1 MATDPRYMSFDHKY
15 VETATVTD
23 ATALANGIE
32 RCRFV
37 KRSGAYPAAA
47 GAYAAG
53 VNVYKLYGQGEL
65 TDKGY
70 QVEDADMTAL
80 TGTLAIATTG
90 VVTGTGTNFDPQL
103 DVGDTIKIGA
113 QLFRV
118 MTRTSDTAATVLP
131 APATAIT
138 GATAYIWPGTY
149 EGQSNPSTTPR
160 KPGVFPYQSL
170 LSVVTTGIA
179 IVEVDATSTFAVDDA
194 VYSTT
199 AGAASS
205 TAGAGVILGRAL
217 DVIGTAGAGQYVR
230 VKLGNEAGS

>member
-15 VETATVTD
+15 VETVTVTD
-23 ATALANGIE
+23 ATALTNGIE

-37 KRSGAYPAAA
+37 KRDGSYPVA
-47 GAYAAG
+47 GGYAAG
-53 VNVYKLYGQGEL
+53 LNIYKLYGQGEL

-70 QVEDADMTAL
+70 QVEDASMTAL
-80 TGTLAIATTG
+80 TGTLAIDTAG
-90 VVTGTGTNFDPQL
+90 VVTGTTTNFDPEL
-103 DVGDTIKIGA
+103 NVGDTIKIGA

-131 APATAIT
+131 APATAIS

-149 EGQSNPSTTPR
+149 EGESNPSTTPR

-170 LSVVTTGIA
+170 MSVVTTGIA
-179 IVEVDATSTFAVDDA
+179 IAEVDSGSTFAVDDA
-194 VYSTT
+194 VYSDAT
-199 AGAASS
+199 GKASS
-205 TAGAGVILGRAL
+205 TAGSGLILGRAL
-217 DVIGTAGAGQYVR
+217 DVIGTAGAGQYIR

>member
-15 VETATVTD
+15 VETVTVTD
-23 ATALANGIE
+23 ATALTNGIE

-37 KRSGAYPAAA
+37 KRDGSYPVA
-47 GAYAAG
+47 GGYAAG
-53 VNVYKLYGQGEL
+53 LNIYKLYGQGEL

-70 QVEDADMTAL
+70 QVEDAAMTAL
-80 TGTLAIATTG
+80 TGTLAIDTAG
-90 VVTGTGTNFDPQL
+90 VVTGTTTNFDPEL
-103 DVGDTIKIGA
+103 NVGDTIKIGA

-131 APATAIT
+131 APATAIS

-149 EGQSNPSTTPR
+149 EGESNPSTTPR

-170 LSVVTTGIA
+170 MSVVTTGIA
-179 IVEVDATSTFAVDDA
+179 IAEVDATSTFAVDDA
-194 VYSTT
+194 VYSDAT
-199 AGAASS
+199 GKASS
-205 TAGAGVILGRAL
+205 TAGSGLILGRAL
-217 DVIGTAGAGQYVR
+217 DVIGTAGAGQYIR

>member
-15 VETATVTD
+15 VETVTVTD
-23 ATALANGIE
+23 ATALANGVG

-37 KRSGAYPAAA
+37 KRDGSYPVA
-47 GAYAAG
+47 GGYAAG
-53 VNVYKLYGQGEL
+53 LNVYKLYGQGEL

-70 QVEDADMTAL
+70 QVEDAAMTAL
-80 TGTLAIATTG
+80 TGTLAISTAG
-90 VVTGTGTNFDPQL
+90 VVTGTTTNFDPEL
-103 DVGDTIKIGA
+103 NVGDTIKIGA

-131 APATAIT
+131 APETAIS
-138 GATAYIWPGTY
+138 GATAYIWPGVY

-170 LSVVTTGIA
+170 LSIVTTGIA
-179 IVEVDATSTFAVDDA
+179 IAEVDATSTFAVDAA
-194 VYSTT
+194 VYSDAT
-199 AGAASS
+199 GKASS
-205 TAGAGVILGRAL
+205 TAGAGLILGRTL
-217 DVIGTAGAGQYVR
+217 DVISTAGAGQYIR

>member
-37 KRSGAYPAAA
+37 KRSGAYPASA
-47 GAYAAG
+47 GSYAAG
-53 VNVYKLYGQGEL
+53 VNIYKLYGQGEL

-70 QVEDADMTAL
+70 SVVDNALTAL
-80 TGTLAIATTG
+80 TGTLSIATTG
-90 VVTGTGTNFDPQL
+90 VVTGAGTNFDPQL
-103 DVGDTIKIGA
+103 KVGDTIKIGA

-131 APATAIT
+131 APATAIS

-149 EGQSNPSTTPR
+149 DGKSNPSTTPL
-160 KPGVFPYQSL
+160 KPGIFPYQGL

-194 VYSTT
+194 VYSSTSGT
-199 AGAASS
+199 ASS
-205 TAGAGVILGRAL
+205 TAGAGVILGRAM
-217 DVIGTAGAGQYVR
+217 DVIGTAGAGQYIR
-230 VKLGNEAGS
+230 VKLGNEAGA

>member
-15 VETATVTD
+15 VETVTVTN
-23 ATALANGIE
+23 ATALTNGVG

-37 KRSGAYPAAA
+37 KRDGSYPVA
-47 GAYAAG
+47 GGYAAG
-53 VNVYKLYGQGEL
+53 LNVYKLYGQGEL

-70 QVEDADMTAL
+70 QVEDDALTAL

-103 DVGDTIKIGA
+103 KVGDTIKIGA

-118 MTRTSDTAATVLP
+118 MARTSDTAATVLP
-131 APATAIT
+131 APTTAIS

-149 EGQSNPSTTPR
+149 EGESNPSTTPR

-170 LSVVTTGIA
+170 LSIVTTGIA
-179 IVEVDATSTFAVDDA
+179 IAEVDSGSTFAVDAA
-194 VYSTT
+194 VYADAT
-199 AGAASS
+199 GKASS
-205 TAGAGVILGRAL
+205 TAGAGVILGRAM
-217 DVIGTAGAGQYVR
+217 DVIGTAGAGQYIR
-230 VKLGNEAGS
+230 VKLGNEAGA

>member
-15 VETATVTD
+15 VETVTVTN
-23 ATALANGIE
+23 ATALANGVG

-37 KRSGAYPAAA
+37 KRDGSYPVA
-47 GAYAAG
+47 GGYAAG
-53 VNVYKLYGQGEL
+53 LNVYKLYGQGEL

-70 QVEDADMTAL
+70 QVEDDALTAL

-131 APATAIT
+131 APSAAIS

-149 EGQSNPSTTPR
+149 EGESNPSTTPL

-170 LSVVTTGIA
+170 LSIVTTGIA
-179 IVEVDATSTFAVDDA
+179 IAEVDSGSTFAVDAA
-194 VYSTT
+194 VYADAT
-199 AGAASS
+199 GKASS
-205 TAGAGVILGRAL
+205 TAGAGVILGRAM
-217 DVIGTAGAGQYVR
+217 DVIGTAGAGQYIR
-230 VKLGNEAGS
+230 VKLGNEAGA

>member
-15 VETATVTD
+15 VETVTVTD
-23 ATALANGIE
+23 ATALANGVG

-37 KRSGAYPAAA
+37 KRDGSYPVA
-47 GAYAAG
+47 GGYAAG
-53 VNVYKLYGQGEL
+53 LNVYKLYGQGEL

-70 QVEDADMTAL
+70 QVEDAAMTAL
-80 TGTLAIATTG
+80 TGTLAISTAG
-90 VVTGTGTNFDPQL
+90 VVTGTTTNFDPEL
-103 DVGDTIKIGA
+103 NVGDTIKIGA

-131 APATAIT
+131 APETAIS

-149 EGQSNPSTTPR
+149 EGESNPSTTPR

-170 LSVVTTGIA
+170 LSIVTTGIA
-179 IVEVDATSTFAVDDA
+179 IAEVDATSTFAVDDA
-194 VYSTT
+194 VYSDAT
-199 AGAASS
+199 GKASS
-205 TAGAGVILGRAL
+205 TAGAGLILGRAL
-217 DVIGTAGAGQYVR
+217 DVIGTAGAGQYIR

>member
-15 VETATVTD
+15 VETVTVTD
-23 ATALANGIE
+23 ATALANGVG

-37 KRSGAYPAAA
+37 KRDGSYPVA
-47 GAYAAG
+47 GGYAAG
-53 VNVYKLYGQGEL
+53 LNVYKLYGQGEL

-70 QVEDADMTAL
+70 QVEDDALTAL

-103 DVGDTIKIGA
+103 NVGDTIKIGA

-131 APATAIT
+131 APATAIS

-149 EGQSNPSTTPR
+149 EGESNPSTTPR

-170 LSVVTTGIA
+170 LSIVTTGIA
-179 IVEVDATSTFAVDDA
+179 IAEVDSGSTFAVDAA
-194 VYSTT
+194 VYADAT
-199 AGAASS
+199 GKASS
-205 TAGAGVILGRAL
+205 TAGAGVILGRAM
-217 DVIGTAGAGQYVR
+217 DVIGTAGAGQFIR
-230 VKLGNEAGS
+230 VKLGNEAGA

>member
-15 VETATVTD
+15 VETVTVTD
-23 ATALANGIE
+23 ATALANGVG

-37 KRSGAYPAAA
+37 KRDGSYPVA
-47 GAYAAG
+47 GGYAAG
-53 VNVYKLYGQGEL
+53 LNVYKLYGQGEL

-70 QVEDADMTAL
+70 QVEDAAMTAL
-80 TGTLAIATTG
+80 TGTLAISTAG
-90 VVTGTGTNFDPQL
+90 VVTGTTTNFDPEL
-103 DVGDTIKIGA
+103 NVGDTIKIGA

-131 APATAIT
+131 APETAIS
-138 GATAYIWPGTY
+138 GATAYIWPGVY

-170 LSVVTTGIA
+170 LSIVTTGIA
-179 IVEVDATSTFAVDDA
+179 IAEVDATSTFAVDDA
-194 VYSTT
+194 VYSDAT
-199 AGAASS
+199 GKASS
-205 TAGAGVILGRAL
+205 TAGAGLILGRAL
-217 DVIGTAGAGQYVR
+217 DVIGTAGAGQYIR

>member
-15 VETATVTD
+15 VETVTVTD
-23 ATALANGIE
+23 ATALTNGVG

-37 KRSGAYPAAA
+37 KRDGSYPVA
-47 GAYAAG
+47 GGYAAG
-53 VNVYKLYGQGEL
+53 LNVYKLYGQGEL

-70 QVEDADMTAL
+70 QVEDDALTAL

-103 DVGDTIKIGA
+103 NVGDTIKIGA

-131 APATAIT
+131 APATAIS

-149 EGQSNPSTTPR
+149 EGESNPSTTPR

-170 LSVVTTGIA
+170 LSIVTTGIA
-179 IVEVDATSTFAVDDA
+179 IAEVDSGSTFAVDAA
-194 VYSTT
+194 VYADAT
-199 AGAASS
+199 GKASS
-205 TAGAGVILGRAL
+205 TAGAGVILGRAM
-217 DVIGTAGAGQYVR
+217 DVIGTAGAGQYIR
-230 VKLGNEAGS
+230 VKLGNEAGA

>member
-15 VETATVTD
+15 VETVTVTN

-37 KRSGAYPAAA
+37 KRDGSYPVA
-47 GAYAAG
+47 GGYAAG
-53 VNVYKLYGQGEL
+53 LNVYKLYGQGEL

-70 QVEDADMTAL
+70 QVEDAAMTAL
-80 TGTLAIATTG
+80 SGTLAINTAG
-90 VVTGTGTNFDPQL
+90 VVTGTTTNFDPEL
-103 DVGDTIKIGA
+103 NVGDTIKIGA

-131 APATAIT
+131 APETAIS
-138 GATAYIWPGTY
+138 GATAYIWPGVY
-149 EGQSNPSTTPR
+149 EGQSNPSTTPH

-170 LSVVTTGIA
+170 LSIVTTGIA
-179 IVEVDATSTFAVDDA
+179 IAEVDATSTFAVDAA
-194 VYSTT
+194 VYSDAT
-199 AGAASS
+199 GKASS
-205 TAGAGVILGRAL
+205 TAGAGLILGRAL
-217 DVIGTAGAGQYVR
+217 DVIGTAGAGQYIR

>member
-15 VETATVTD
+15 VETVTVTD
-23 ATALANGIE
+23 ATALTNGIE

-37 KRSGAYPAAA
+37 KRSGAYPGA
-47 GAYAAG
+47 GEYAAG
-53 VNVYKLYGQGEL
+53 INVYKLYGQGEL

-70 QVEDADMTAL
+70 QVEDASMTAL

-90 VVTGTGTNFDPQL
+90 VVTGTTTNFDPEL
-103 DVGDTIKIGA
+103 NVGDTIKIGA

-131 APATAIT
+131 APATAIS

-149 EGQSNPSTTPR
+149 EGESNPSTTPR

-170 LSVVTTGIA
+170 MSVVTTGIA
-179 IVEVDATSTFAVDDA
+179 IAEVDSGSTFAVDDA
-194 VYSTT
+194 VYSDAT
-199 AGAASS
+199 GKASS
-205 TAGAGVILGRAL
+205 TAGSGLILGRAL
-217 DVIGTAGAGQYVR
+217 DVIGTAGAGQYIR

>member
-15 VETATVTD
+15 VETVTVTD
-23 ATALANGIE
+23 PTALSNGIE

-37 KRSGAYPAAA
+37 KRDGSYPVA
-47 GAYAAG
+47 GGYAAG
-53 VNVYKLYGQGEL
+53 LNIYKLYGQGEL

-70 QVEDADMTAL
+70 QVEDASMTAL
-80 TGTLAIATTG
+80 TGTLAIDTAG
-90 VVTGTGTNFDPQL
+90 VVTGTTTNFDPEL
-103 DVGDTIKIGA
+103 RVGDTIKIGA

-131 APATAIT
+131 APATAIS

-149 EGQSNPSTTPR
+149 EGESNPSTTPR

-170 LSVVTTGIA
+170 MSVVTTGIA
-179 IVEVDATSTFAVDDA
+179 IAEVDATSTFAVDDA
-194 VYSTT
+194 VYADAT
-199 AGAASS
+199 GKASS
-205 TAGAGVILGRAL
+205 TAGAGLILGRAL
-217 DVIGTAGAGQYVR
+217 DVIGTAGAGQYIR

>member
-15 VETATVTD
+15 VETVTVTD
-23 ATALANGIE
+23 ATALTNGIE

-37 KRSGAYPAAA
+37 KRDGSYPVA
-47 GAYAAG
+47 GGYAAG
-53 VNVYKLYGQGEL
+53 LNIYKLYGQGEL

-70 QVEDADMTAL
+70 QVEDASMTAL
-80 TGTLAIATTG
+80 TGTLAINTSG
-90 VVTGTGTNFDPQL
+90 VVTGTTTNFDPEL
-103 DVGDTIKIGA
+103 NVGDTIKIGA

-131 APATAIT
+131 APATAIS

-149 EGQSNPSTTPR
+149 EGESNPSTTPR

-170 LSVVTTGIA
+170 MSVVTTGIA
-179 IVEVDATSTFAVDDA
+179 IAEVDSGSTFAVDDA
-194 VYSTT
+194 VYSDAT
-199 AGAASS
+199 GKASS
-205 TAGAGVILGRAL
+205 TAGSGLILGRAL
-217 DVIGTAGAGQYVR
+217 DVIGTAGAGQYIR

>member
-15 VETATVTD
+15 VETVTVTN

-37 KRSGAYPAAA
+37 KRDGAYPVA
-47 GAYAAG
+47 GGYAAG
-53 VNVYKLYGQGEL
+53 LNVYKLYGQGEL

-70 QVEDADMTAL
+70 QVEDAAMTAL
-80 TGTLAIATTG
+80 TGTLAIDTAG
-90 VVTGTGTNFDPQL
+90 VVTGTTTNFDPEL
-103 DVGDTIKIGA
+103 NVGDTIKIGA

-131 APATAIT
+131 APATAIS

-149 EGQSNPSTTPR
+149 EGESNPSTTPR

-170 LSVVTTGIA
+170 LSIVTTGIA
-179 IVEVDATSTFAVDDA
+179 IAEVDATSTFAVDAA
-194 VYSTT
+194 VYSDAT
-199 AGAASS
+199 GKASS
-205 TAGAGVILGRAL
+205 TAGAGLILGRAL
-217 DVIGTAGAGQYVR
+217 DVIGTAGAGQYIR

>member
-1 MATDPRYMSFDHKY
+1 MSFDHKY
-15 VETATVTD
+15 VETVTVTD

-37 KRSGAYPAAA
+37 KRDGSYPVA
-47 GAYAAG
+47 GGYAAG
-53 VNVYKLYGQGEL
+53 LNVYKLYGQGQL

-70 QVEDADMTAL
+70 QVEDAAMTAL

-90 VVTGTGTNFDPQL
+90 VVTGTTTNFDPEL
-103 DVGDTIKIGA
+103 NVGDTIKIGA

-131 APATAIT
+131 APATAIS

-149 EGQSNPSTTPR
+149 EGESNPSTTPR

-170 LSVVTTGIA
+170 LSIVTTGIA
-179 IVEVDATSTFAVDDA
+179 IAEVDSGSTFAVDDA
-194 VYSTT
+194 VYSDAT
-199 AGAASS
+199 GKASS
-205 TAGAGVILGRAL
+205 TAGAGLILGRAL
-217 DVIGTAGAGQYVR
+217 DVIGTAGAGQYIR

>member
-15 VETATVTD
+15 VETVTVTD
-23 ATALANGIE
+23 ATALTNGIE

-37 KRSGAYPAAA
+37 KRDGSYPVA
-47 GAYAAG
+47 GGYAAG
-53 VNVYKLYGQGEL
+53 LNIYKLYGQGEL

-70 QVEDADMTAL
+70 QVEDAAMTAL
-80 TGTLAIATTG
+80 SGTLAIDTAG
-90 VVTGTGTNFDPQL
+90 VVTGTTTNFDPEL
-103 DVGDTIKIGA
+103 NVGDTIKIGA

-131 APATAIT
+131 APATAIS

-149 EGQSNPSTTPR
+149 EGESNPSTTPR

-170 LSVVTTGIA
+170 MSVVTTGIA
-179 IVEVDATSTFAVDDA
+179 IAEVDATSTFAVDDA
-194 VYSTT
+194 VYSDAT
-199 AGAASS
+199 GKASS
-205 TAGAGVILGRAL
+205 TAGAGLILGRTL
-217 DVIGTAGAGQYVR
+217 DVIGTAGAGQYIR

>member
-15 VETATVTD
+15 VETVTVTD
-23 ATALANGIE
+23 ATALTNGIE

-37 KRSGAYPAAA
+37 KRDGSYPVA
-47 GAYAAG
+47 GGYAAG
-53 VNVYKLYGQGEL
+53 LNIYKLYGQGEL

-70 QVEDADMTAL
+70 QVEDAAMTAL
-80 TGTLAIATTG
+80 SGTLAIDTAG
-90 VVTGTGTNFDPQL
+90 VVTGTTTNFDPEL
-103 DVGDTIKIGA
+103 NVGDTIKIGA

-131 APATAIT
+131 APATAIS

-149 EGQSNPSTTPR
+149 EGESNPSTTPR

-170 LSVVTTGIA
+170 MSVVTTGIA
-179 IVEVDATSTFAVDDA
+179 IAEVDATSTFAVDDA
-194 VYSTT
+194 VYSDAT
-199 AGAASS
+199 GKASS
-205 TAGAGVILGRAL
+205 TAGAGLILGRAL
-217 DVIGTAGAGQYVR
+217 DVIGTAGAGQYIR

>member
-15 VETATVTD
+15 VETVTVTN
-23 ATALANGIE
+23 ATALANGVA

-37 KRSGAYPAAA
+37 KRDGSYPVA
-47 GAYAAG
+47 GGYAAG
-53 VNVYKLYGQGEL
+53 LNVYKLYGQGEL

-70 QVEDADMTAL
+70 QVEDATLTAL

-103 DVGDTIKIGA
+103 SVGDTIKIGA

-131 APATAIT
+131 APATAIS

-149 EGQSNPSTTPR
+149 EGESNPSTTPL
-160 KPGVFPYQSL
+160 KGEVFAYQNL
-170 LSVVTTGIA
+170 LSIVTTGIA
-179 IVEVDATSTFAVDDA
+179 IAEVDSGSTFAVDDA
-194 VYSTT
+194 VYSDAT
-199 AGAASS
+199 GKASS
-205 TAGAGVILGRAL
+205 TAGAGLILGRAL
-217 DVIGTAGAGQYVR
+217 DVIGTAGAGQYIR

>member
-15 VETATVTD
+15 VETVTVTD
-23 ATALANGIE
+23 ATALTNGIE

-37 KRSGAYPAAA
+37 KRDGSYPVA
-47 GAYAAG
+47 GGYAAG
-53 VNVYKLYGQGEL
+53 LNIYKLYGQGEL

-70 QVEDADMTAL
+70 QVEDASMTAL
-80 TGTLAIATTG
+80 TGTLAIDTAG
-90 VVTGTGTNFDPQL
+90 VVTGTTTNFDPEL
-103 DVGDTIKIGA
+103 NVGDTIKIGA

-131 APATAIT
+131 APATAIS

-149 EGQSNPSTTPR
+149 EGESNPSTTPR

-170 LSVVTTGIA
+170 MSVVTTGIA
-179 IVEVDATSTFAVDDA
+179 IAEVDATSTFAVDDA
-194 VYSTT
+194 VYSDAT
-199 AGAASS
+199 GKASS
-205 TAGAGVILGRAL
+205 TAGSGLILGRAL
-217 DVIGTAGAGQYVR
+217 DVIGTAGAGQYIR

>member
-15 VETATVTD
+15 VETVTVTN

-37 KRSGAYPAAA
+37 KRDGAYPAA

-70 QVEDADMTAL
+70 SVEDDTLTAL
-80 TGTLAIATTG
+80 TGTLAISTSG
-90 VVTGTGTNFDPQL
+90 VVTGSGTNFDPQL
-103 DVGDTIKIGA
+103 NVGDTIKIGA

-131 APATAIT
+131 APATAIS

-149 EGQSNPSTTPR
+149 EGESNPSTTPR

-170 LSVVTTGIA
+170 LSIVTSGIA
-179 IVEVDATSTFAVDDA
+179 IVEVDSGSTFAVDAA
-194 VYSTT
+194 VYADAT
-199 AGAASS
+199 GKGSS
-205 TAGAGVILGRAL
+205 TAGAGVVLGRAL
-217 DVIGTAGAGQYVR
+217 DVITTAGAGQYIR
-230 VKLGNEAGS
+230 GQAR